1 MQDGTASVVG
11 LCRVIPEVLPSAS
24 QHVNAHRTTTMNA
37 VPAPSELL
45 LWKHAVDQRLDAL
58 LPAHQ
63 ERNNVCGAMREGVLG
78 AGKRVR
84 PLMLMGVRHG
94 FGEDPMQLIDAACA
108 VEMVHAASL
117 FLDDLPCMDDALER
131 RGRPALHVQYGED
144 VALLASVALLSLAF
158 RTVAAC
164 EGIRPDAR
172 NEIVTL
178 LADTIGPCG
187 LVQGQFQ
194 DLRAN
199 PQAHDAEALTAVNEL
214 KTGALFQAAMSI
226 PAIAAGA
233 DRSTIDDLRT
243 CAGHIGQAFQLRD
256 DLEDGVAT
264 ANGRHVDVDGHPT
277 LVTLLGPRNVRAK
290 FDAHVQAASV
300 MLGQLFPVD
309 CVLRSL
315 LDSMVPAER
324 PRSSARLASK
334 PVPAG
339 LA

>member
-58 LPAHQ
+58 LPAQQ
-63 ERNNVCGAMREGVLG
+63 ERVQ
-78 AGKRVR
+78 
-84 PLMLMGVRHG
+84 PLV
-94 FGEDPMQLIDAACA
+94 DAACA

-199 PQAHDAEALTAVNEL
+199 PHAHDAEALTAVNEL

-277 LVTLLGPRNVRAK
+277 LVTLLGPRSVRAK